1 MIIRANERAFEKLG
15 YELKKQGIK
24 VINKCYHP
32 ASTEAIF
39 KLSKPY
45 DYTNLKEYI
54 EELDSCEFEEKDI
67 IWLTR
72 ETKAIEAKQIA
83 AANPGCRI
91 MIE

>member
-45 DYTNLKEYI
+45 DYSNLKEYI
-54 EELDSCEFEEKDI
+54 EELDSFEFEEKDI
-67 IWLTR
+67 IWLP
-72 ETKAIEAKQIA
+72 KGLKGIEAMQIA
-83 AANPGCRI
+83 QANPGCRI
-91 MIE
+91 MVE